1 MKNIILV
8 ILVAF
13 TAYRL
18 IEVMLRKQQKS
29 ILYTKWNKE

>member
-8 ILVAF
+8 ILVVF
-13 TAYRL
+13 RAYPL
-18 IEVMLRKQQKS
+18 IEVMLRNQQKS